1 MVESGLAGKAVMHLP
16 GAGVRMVST
25 PRGKIEVCTCAGVR
39 HERRVAFS
47 SLHGPLKN
55 ILRRF
60 SAHGDFW
67 LRYLHWGT
75 RHCPWF
81 LEPMYVFGFTVMF
94 WVFLGRQR
102 RAVMANLAV
111 LLPGSSPFMNLFR
124 VFRVFWNFAWTLVD
138 QAHARHGSKCI
149 RWEIMGDAHLAIL
162 EEETKGAVLLTAHMG
177 NYDVAA
183 PLFAERIQR
192 PIHMVRAPER
202 EKKSQE
208 FQAAQR
214 EKERKAGFVVHYNE
228 PGNMLGM
235 DLAKAIQEG
244 GVVAIQGDRILFDVS
259 PMEITYREGIHW
271 QIPRGPFLLSLVTKA
286 LIHPVFI
293 IRMGYRRYRVL
304 AAAPIEV
311 QMPANRDKEAA
322 QRTAAEKWN
331 AVLREVMERHW
342 RQWFVFEPVF
352 QKVADGDAQNQQA
365 PAAHG
370 PLPKE
375 QQTPERIIPAETR
388 HPAVEVLS
396 LSAFIGCWSGLVILR
411 WLLERTIGCT
421 GCIIVSVLVW
431 PILWFLIM
439 VAVAQCSLWV
449 ALVVMKLTRLPMP
462 HYDLLA
468 CGITLAVLSLGAW
481 EEYHSGCPMGWWLG
495 VLWSVGLGGM
505 LIRTLLRP
513 AK

>member
-1 MVESGLAGKAVMHLP
+1 
-16 GAGVRMVST
+16 
-25 PRGKIEVCTCAGVR
+25 
-39 HERRVAFS
+39 
-47 SLHGPLKN
+47 LKN
-55 ILRRF
+55 LLRRF

-81 LEPMYVFGFTVMF
+81 LEAMYIFAFSVMF

-102 RAVMANLAV
+102 RAVAANLAV
-111 LLPGSSPFMNLFR
+111 LLPGSSPVANQFR
-124 VFRVFWNFAWTLVD
+124 VIRVFWNFAWSLVD
-138 QAHARHGSKCI
+138 QAHARHGNKCTH
-149 RWEIMGDAHLAIL
+149 WEITGDEYLALL
-162 EEETKGAVLLTAHMG
+162 EQKKEGAVLLTAHMG

-214 EKERKAGFVVHYNE
+214 ERELKAGFVVHYNE

-235 DLAKAIQEG
+235 DLARAIQEG

-259 PMEITYREGIHW
+259 PMELSYREGITW

-286 LIHPVFI
+286 SIHPVFI

-311 QMPANRDKEAA
+311 PLPADRDKEAA
-322 QRTAAEKWN
+322 QRMAAEKWT

-352 QKVADGDAQNQQA
+352 QKRWAEGEKQKK
-365 PAAHG
+365 
-370 PLPKE
+370 PLSATPETPPKE
-375 QQTPERIIPAETR
+375 QQQTPDRIIPAESGHAAR
-388 HPAVEVLS
+388 DALS
-396 LSAFIGCWSGLVILR
+396 LSAAIGCWSGLVVLR
-411 WLLERTIGCT
+411 WLLERSLGCT
-421 GCIIVSVLVW
+421 GCMIASVLVW

-439 VAVAQCSLWV
+439 VAVAQGSLWV
-449 ALVVMKLTRLPMP
+449 ALAVMKITRLPMR
-462 HYDLLA
+462 HYDLVA
-468 CGITLAVLSLGAW
+468 CGITLAVLSVAAW
-481 EEYHSGCPMGWWLG
+481 SEFRSGCHVGWWLG
-495 VLWSVGLGGM
+495 VLWFVGLGVM
-505 LIRTLLRP
+505 MIRTFMRTRIR
-513 AK
+513 